1 MVEFARL
8 HPTSE
13 VAKDTEILLH
23 LPKDQRAHG
32 VTPLAFGDH
41 RPADSFV
48 DIQAAMTRTME
59 GKPVPVDR
67 VLYAQASY
75 DEYEIAACF
84 RSPWRGP
91 KLCGSGRMWPRWNA
105 VSRPCSASN
114 SVGLMCNSGASALLL
129 AFALLDLPGGS
140 EVITS
145 PLTSSTDIGALYH
158 LGLKPVLVDWS
169 QTPSTPMSRVS
180 RRW

>member
-1 MVEFARL
+1 LRIG
-8 HPTSE
+8 PN
-13 VAKDTEILLH
+13 VAEMERRVASL
-23 LPKDQRAHG
+23 
-32 VTPLAFGDH
+32 FGK
-41 RPADSFV
+41 
-48 DIQAAMTRTME
+48 Q
-59 GKPVPVDR
+59 
-67 VLYAQASY
+67 L
-75 DEYEIAACF
+75 
-84 RSPWRGP
+84 
-91 KLCGSGRMWPRWNA
+91 
-105 VSRPCSASN
+105 
-114 SVGLMCNSGASALLL
+114 GLMCNSGASALLL